1 MECSSN
7 LVSVKTDLPL
17 LIRCALTK
25 TSITS
30 ESMSC
35 PECSCPLELESL
47 AYAWHGKGVEA
58 TVTYRCP
65 ECKVAYD
72 KEGNRLERS
81 LIVEE
86 LEL

>member
-1 MECSSN
+1 M
-7 LVSVKTDLPL
+7 
-17 LIRCALTK
+17 
-25 TSITS
+25 
-30 ESMSC
+30 
-35 PECSCPLELESL
+35 ESL